1 MVAMSKAGEWQG
13 RISGYIRKLGRWKYP
28 VLVLLLGVILLLLP
42 QKQERTE
49 PKNSTEPQEVFSG
62 MDVQEQELE
71 TLLSQIDGAGKVRV
85 MLSLEAGEETRY
97 QTDTREQTDGA
108 ERGSFE
114 ESVVLYSTG
123 SGAQGS
129 LVRQRAAPS
138 YRGAIILCQ
147 GADDP
152 TVRYSLIQAVASIT
166 GLRTDRIT
174 VVKMK

>member
-71 TLLSQIDGAGKVRV
+71 TLLSQIDGAVCPPPRISAWTKQGRRLVTRRIPGSRPTGRKEAALRNRWSCIPQAAGPRARWSGRGQRHPTGEPSFSVRV
-85 MLSLEAGEETRY
+85 PMTRLS
-97 QTDTREQTDGA
+97 DTA
-108 ERGSFE
+108 
-114 ESVVLYSTG
+114 
-123 SGAQGS
+123 
-129 LVRQRAAPS
+129 
-138 YRGAIILCQ
+138 
-147 GADDP
+147 
-152 TVRYSLIQAVASIT
+152 
-166 GLRTDRIT
+166 
-174 VVKMK
+174 

>member
-1 MVAMSKAGEWQG
+1 M
-13 RISGYIRKLGRWKYP
+13 
-28 VLVLLLGVILLLLP
+28 
-42 QKQERTE
+42 
-49 PKNSTEPQEVFSG
+49 
-62 MDVQEQELE
+62 
-71 TLLSQIDGAGKVRV
+71 
-85 MLSLEAGEETRY
+85 
-97 QTDTREQTDGA
+97 
-108 ERGSFE
+108 
-114 ESVVLYSTG
+114 VLYSTG